1 MDNQNTEA
9 LTRRIADLRE
19 ENEKL
24 KEALEEERA
33 KNANRAQHCA
43 VCVQRHHC
51 QRRTYK

>member
-24 KEALEEERA
+24 NEALKEERA
-33 KNANRAQHCA
+33 KNSNRAQHCT

-51 QRRTYK
+51 RRRAYK